1 MLRSSHKVLTL
12 RLGTNGYAVSQS
24 NVRGTWQNWP
34 AAEHDGNI
42 HKSIEERLAALKL
55 NIASCALLDVV
66 LDSTLTRVQVIRF
79 PAGVRKPAERTAFL
93 KAAFRNVFGRDAN
106 TWHVIAEPT
115 YVNQP
120 TPAVAIDDKL
130 MQAIN
135 TLAERHRLKLLSLR
149 TAFTDAFNS
158 ARRNFSAHMGAFAL
172 LENGRVSIGLWRHRS
187 WIALS
192 TQALTAADGEGLAA
206 LCAQMLSRID
216 PPMLTGTLY
225 IAGADKPFAV
235 NLSEGWTTQ
244 WLQTEGDALSCR
256 FPARK
261 PPEMPS

>member
-1 MLRSSHKVLTL
+1 VLRSSHKVLTL
-12 RLGTNGYAVSQS
+12 RLGTSGYAVSPGTL
-24 NVRGTWQNWP
+24 RGGAWHNWP
-34 AAEHDGNI
+34 ADENDAGMPR
-42 HKSIEERLAALKL
+42 SIEERLAALKL

-66 LDSTLTRVQVIRF
+66 LDSKLTRVQVIRF

-115 YVNQP
+115 YMNEP
-120 TPAVAIDDKL
+120 TPAVAIDDKV

-135 TLAERHRLKLLSLR
+135 TLAERHRLKLRSLR
-149 TAFTDAFNS
+149 PAFTDAFNS

-187 WIALS
+187 WVALS
-192 TQALTAADGEGLAA
+192 TQALAAGDGEALAA
-206 LCAQMLSRID
+206 LCIQMLSRID
-216 PPMLTGTLY
+216 PPMLAGTLY
-225 IAGADKPFAV
+225 IASADKPLAV

-244 WLQTEGDALSCR
+244 WLQADGDAFVILISR
-256 FPARK
+256 AK
-261 PPEMPS
+261 AA

>member
-1 MLRSSHKVLTL
+1 VLRSSHKVLTL
-12 RLGTNGYAVSQS
+12 RLGTNGYALSPGSLRGGAWQS
-24 NVRGTWQNWP
+24 WP
-34 AAEHDGNI
+34 ASHDDRGI
-42 HKSIEERLAALKL
+42 AHPIEERLAALKFDA
-55 NIASCALLDVV
+55 ASCALLDVV

-106 TWHVIAEPT
+106 TWHVVAEPT
-115 YVNQP
+115 YVNEP
-120 TPAVAIDDKL
+120 TPAVAIDEQL

-135 TLAERHRLKLLSLR
+135 TLAECHKLKLRSLR

-158 ARRNFSAHMGAFAL
+158 ARRSLSAHMGAFAL
-172 LENGRVSIGLWRHRS
+172 LENGRVSIGVWRHRS

-192 TQALTAADGEGLAA
+192 TQALAAGDGEGLAA
-206 LCAQMLSRID
+206 LCTQMLSRID

-244 WLQTEGDALSCR
+244 WLHTEGDAFVMNTPR
-256 FPARK
+256 AK
-261 PPEMPS
+261 AA